1 MLREW
6 EKEDIQIFV
15 CNFFI
20 LNSSFQPFS
29 VILSDTNLKQLKEK
43 RVWKKKILK
52 KSAVGGG
59 GGRGKVCFL
68 KPSPYI
74 RLKDWLFSHFN
85 QPWSKQTFFVWASP
99 S

>member
-43 RVWKKKILK
+43 RVWKKKNFK
-52 KSAVGGG
+52 KIGCRGGG
-59 GGRGKVCFL
+59 GGGKGMFL
-68 KPSPYI
+68 ETLTLYPAE
-74 RLKDWLFSHFN
+74 RLIVL
-85 QPWSKQTFFVWASP
+85 PL
-99 S
+99 

>member
-43 RVWKKKILK
+43 RVWKKK
-52 KSAVGGG
+52 
-59 GGRGKVCFL
+59 F
-68 KPSPYI
+68 
-74 RLKDWLFSHFN
+74 
-85 QPWSKQTFFVWASP
+85 
-99 S
+99 